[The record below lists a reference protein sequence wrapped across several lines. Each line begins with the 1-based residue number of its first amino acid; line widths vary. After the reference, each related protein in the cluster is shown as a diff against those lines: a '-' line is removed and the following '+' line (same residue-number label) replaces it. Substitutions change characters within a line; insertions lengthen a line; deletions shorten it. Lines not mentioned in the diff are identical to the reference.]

1 MCASKRSACFKVGWK
16 GGVFLAL
23 CVTGWV
29 LAVVRFATR
38 SEWALLCV
46 LVGPLTVPLFLSL
59 WFPWPFGPERVNLY
73 LVSPIAL
80 TILLGWEFALT
91 NRRTTPLRVAFAL
104 VFVGLQMPSDLS
116 AYGEKYGRFG
126 NAQEE
131 LVPALQAVVDIE
143 GSQSALPSAGCIV
156 FSNMSSYA
164 VRSYSTFHVRT
175 APRLKAFLAERPHA
189 FVPSREPEQ
198 VQASIRR
205 ALTSCPRV
213 WIVLSHYAL
222 QRRGNRGSA
231 PIVEGT
237 RGGHPLRARLHRRH
251 CPRRTPAAAMAEGRM
266 KDPSRR
272 WAEPCRPR
280 PAASSPRT
288 SGSPPPPI
296 ATRCRST

>member
-1 MCASKRSACFKVGWK
+1 
-16 GGVFLAL
+16 
-23 CVTGWV
+23 
-29 LAVVRFATR
+29 
-38 SEWALLCV
+38 
-46 LVGPLTVPLFLSL
+46 LTVPLFLSL

-116 AYGEKYGRFG
+116 AYCEKYGRFG

-164 VRSYSTFHVRT
+164 VRYYSTFHVRT

-213 WIVLSHYAL
+213 WIVLSHYNDEEIEAARRL
-222 QRRGNRGSA
+222 SREPEVDILYEHDFIGATVLGVRQR
-231 PIVEGT
+231 
-237 RGGHPLRARLHRRH
+237 
-251 CPRRTPAAAMAEGRM
+251 
-266 KDPSRR
+266 
-272 WAEPCRPR
+272 
-280 PAASSPRT
+280 
-288 SGSPPPPI
+288 PPWPKGE
-296 ATRCRST
+296 